1 MSVNPIK
8 LYEYIKSSTP
18 AISVKYPETEKFS
31 KFVYL
36 YDTSSDFMHYID
48 LMCSEQL
55 EKLGTEN
62 EINHFLSNN
71 TWESRVKDIFP

>member
-1 MSVNPIK
+1 
-8 LYEYIKSSTP
+8 
-18 AISVKYPETEKFS
+18 
-31 KFVYL
+31 
-36 YDTSSDFMHYID
+36 MHYID

-71 TWESRVKDIFP
+71 TWESRVKDIFSIVGP